1 MINKKTKEAILES
14 IEHWH
19 QNLNM
24 LLLNHLS
31 GEVLIK
37 DIKIYSQDCPLC
49 QMFKGEDCYN
59 KCPISLKF
67 KDLKEF
73 DYHTEGCYYSPWNDI
88 VGFISMLGYK
98 EINFEEG
105 FKVISEELEFLYS
118 LLPENN

>member
-37 DIKIYSQDCPLC
+37 DISIHSDDCALC
-49 QMFKGEDCYN
+49 QMFKGEDCIN

-67 KDLKEF
+67 EDLEENQYYEKT
-73 DYHTEGCYYSPWNDI
+73 YTEGCYYSPWHD
-88 VGFISMLGYK
+88 VVKWFRRPK
-98 EINFEEG
+98 FEEG